1 MTNQEAFDK
10 MMNHLRS
17 LSGQSVD
24 SNGDCAYNGSKC
36 AIGVLMTD
44 EEQQDYGDFCDGVI
58 VLLEVI
64 LDSGRDSLLRGLDE
78 NFLKDMQNL
87 HDEEINWSGPSFEG
101 EDEAEEI
108 AKGYGLTYTKP

>member
-1 MTNQEAFDK
+1 MTDQEAFDK

-44 EEQQDYGDFCDGVI
+44 EEQQGLWRFLRRCYCP
-58 VLLEVI
+58 
-64 LDSGRDSLLRGLDE
+64 SGGNIGFR
-78 NFLKDMQNL
+78 
-87 HDEEINWSGPSFEG
+87 
-101 EDEAEEI
+101 
-108 AKGYGLTYTKP
+108 